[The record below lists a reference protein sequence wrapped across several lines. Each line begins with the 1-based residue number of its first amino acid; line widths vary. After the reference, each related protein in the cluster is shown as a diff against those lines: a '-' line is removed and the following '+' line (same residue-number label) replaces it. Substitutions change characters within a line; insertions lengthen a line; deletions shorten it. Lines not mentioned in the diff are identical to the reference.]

1 MPEPL
6 CSGRVAIVTGAGRGI
21 GRAHALALAEHGAS
35 VVVNDLGTHV
45 DGTPDGSAL
54 AAEVVAEITAMGG
67 TAVANGDDVG
77 DWEGAQRLV
86 NTAIETFGHLHV
98 VVNNAGILRDRVL
111 VNMTEDEW
119 DGVIRTHLKGT
130 FAVSRWAATHWRSL
144 AKAGEPTDA
153 RIINTTSVS
162 GLYGNPGQTNYSAA
176 KAGIASFTQVAAA
189 ELGRYGVTV
198 NAVAPL
204 AITRMNEGLPDMV
217 ALDEA
222 ERAAMSG
229 RRISQVVVWLASLDS
244 ADVTGRVFE
253 ASADWLAVAEGWHR
267 GPTGA
272 AVDDDGDVG
281 ARLRDLLAQAR
292 PDADLDG
299 QDRT

>member
-1 MPEPL
+1 M
-6 CSGRVAIVTGAGRGI
+6 
-21 GRAHALALAEHGAS
+21 
-35 VVVNDLGTHV
+35 
-45 DGTPDGSAL
+45 
-54 AAEVVAEITAMGG
+54 
-67 TAVANGDDVG
+67 
-77 DWEGAQRLV
+77 
-86 NTAIETFGHLHV
+86 
-98 VVNNAGILRDRVL
+98 
-111 VNMTEDEW
+111 
-119 DGVIRTHLKGT
+119 
-130 FAVSRWAATHWRSL
+130 
-144 AKAGEPTDA
+144 
-153 RIINTTSVS
+153 
-162 GLYGNPGQTNYSAA
+162 
-176 KAGIASFTQVAAA
+176 AAA